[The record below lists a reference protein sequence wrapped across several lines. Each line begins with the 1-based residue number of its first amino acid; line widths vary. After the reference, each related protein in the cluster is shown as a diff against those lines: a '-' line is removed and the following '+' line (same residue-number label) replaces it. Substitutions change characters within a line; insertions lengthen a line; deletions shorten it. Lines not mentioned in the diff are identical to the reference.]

1 VSIGLGPALAL
12 GLAPEATGI
21 GRLFVDGR
29 VSWFSLELSAD
40 AALPTSRQQTDGS
53 SFSLAR
59 YAAGA
64 AACGHARALAACATT
79 SAGILRAHGGGV
91 DVPASPTGWFAQVGA
106 RITATYVFAERYF
119 ASARADGLVMLSPST
134 VTLNQT
140 AVWTT
145 PRVGALIGLDL
156 GARF

>member
-1 VSIGLGPALAL
+1 
-12 GLAPEATGI
+12 
-21 GRLFVDGR
+21 
-29 VSWFSLELSAD
+29 
-40 AALPTSRQQTDGS
+40 
-53 SFSLAR
+53 
-59 YAAGA
+59 
-64 AACGHARALAACATT
+64 
-79 SAGILRAHGGGV
+79 
-91 DVPASPTGWFAQVGA
+91 VGA

-134 VTLNQT
+134 VTLNQM